1 MHRRLIFFTISSL
14 VAASVIQHPLVDPAD
29 SQALINTKPLVSS
42 NVIQGD
48 ISSNKLLER
57 AKHLYKLAEL
67 AAEEYN
73 HPTRVIG
80 SKGKL
85 RYFRYSLRPY

>member
-1 MHRRLIFFTISSL
+1 MHRHLIFSTISSL

-57 AKHLYKLAEL
+57 AKHLYELAEL